1 MRSGWQLVFVDREE
15 DVLLVGD
22 DPWQYVLLA
31 VLVIPSE
38 QFRVAFSL
46 PYIGVH
52 CNLQGI
58 REYGILHKNTLP
70 AGGAADGQ
78 AGA

>member
-1 MRSGWQLVFVDREE
+1 MRSGWQLVFVDRED

-38 QFRVAFSL
+38 QFHVAFSRSL
-46 PYIGVH
+46 TLH

-58 REYGILHKNTLP
+58 REYGILHKDTLP